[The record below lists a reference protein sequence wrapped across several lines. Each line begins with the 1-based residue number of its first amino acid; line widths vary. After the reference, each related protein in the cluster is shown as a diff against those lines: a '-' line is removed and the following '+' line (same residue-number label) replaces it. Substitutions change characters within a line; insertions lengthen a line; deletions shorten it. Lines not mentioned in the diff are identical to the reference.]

1 MDKPVL
7 IIEVPELNDDA
18 ATIVLDF
25 LQDILNA
32 FDSHVYYQ
40 RQRNKQ
46 LLHCASCRNK
56 SSEEEDPLF

>member
-7 IIEVPELNDDA
+7 IIEAPELNDEA

-40 RQRNKQ
+40 RQRNKK
-46 LLHCASCRNK
+46 LLHRASCRN
-56 SSEEEDPLF
+56 EVPEDKDPF

>member
-7 IIEVPELNDDA
+7 IIEAPELNDEA
-18 ATIVLDF
+18 AAIVLDF

-46 LLHCASCRNK
+46 LLHRASCRN
-56 SSEEEDPLF
+56 EAPEDKGPF

>member
-7 IIEVPELNDDA
+7 IIEAPELDDEA
-18 ATIVLDF
+18 ATTVLDF

-46 LLHCASCRNK
+46 LLHRVSCRNK
-56 SSEEEDPLF
+56 AVEDKDQF

>member
-7 IIEVPELNDDA
+7 IIEAPELNDEA

-46 LLHCASCRNK
+46 LLHRVSRRNK
-56 SSEEEDPLF
+56 APEDEGPF

>member
-7 IIEVPELNDDA
+7 IIEAPELNDEA

-46 LLHCASCRNK
+46 LLHRTSCRK
-56 SSEEEDPLF
+56 KAPEDKDPF